1 MIAIRRNKYG
11 KLMYATG
18 VANNHITHLATDPT
32 SAVQLDEPTA
42 RAVVD
47 AHKARNN
54 PAAGRIEAVD
64 AKGKVIAAAGEPGEE
79 PKPVVPPVSLPGLAE
94 RVRVVEERVEM
105 IEAADA
111 PGGDTNGGLAKLMA
125 ELKDRDEKQIR
136 ESLAKVRDDITAMV
150 QLDLRPEFEKLVKMM
165 VENAVREKLNAP
177 PPPPPP
183 APPVVNKQGGKAPAG

>member
-1 MIAIRRNKYG
+1 MFTIRRNKYG

-64 AKGKVIAAAGEPGEE
+64 AKGKVIAAAGDPGEPPAP
-79 PKPVVPPVSLPGLAE
+79 PKPVASLPGLAE
-94 RVRVVEERVEM
+94 RVEKLEERVDM
-105 IEAADA
+105 IEAADKT
-111 PGGDTNGGLAKLMA
+111 GGVNESAIDAALAKAVKGMPLL
-125 ELKDRDEKQIR
+125 LKSD
-136 ESLAKVRDDITAMV
+136 V
-150 QLDLRPEFEKLVKMM
+150 
-165 VENAVREKLNAP
+165 P
-177 PPPPPP
+177 PPSFTADEVSALKGMLGEWAAHKSREAAKEAIDP
-183 APPVVNKQGGKAPAG
+183 KTSKAPAGTGGGQKSPTAPVVPAG